1 MLAEPPVILK
11 IIMRSCDARTHIS
24 VATLVA
30 IGAALC
36 RHSNSKSFRL
46 ASSGPV
52 YRWTVPAALPN
63 VDRASGM
70 AATSTSKTTY
80 RFPRQPIVASLVQ
93 TRRLRDLARSLI
105 GGLYGP

>member
-11 IIMRSCDARTHIS
+11 IIMRSCDARTHTG
-24 VATLVA
+24 VATLMA

-36 RHSNSKSFRL
+36 RQPNSRSFRL
-46 ASSGPV
+46 ASSGLV
-52 YRWTVPAALPN
+52 YRWTVQVALPN
-63 VDRASGM
+63 VDRATGTV
-70 AATSTSKTTY
+70 ATSTSKTTY

-93 TRRLRDLARSLI
+93 TRRLRDLARSRI

>member
-1 MLAEPPVILK
+1 
-11 IIMRSCDARTHIS
+11 MRSCDVGTHAG

-36 RHSNSKSFRL
+36 RHPNSRSFRL
-46 ASSGPV
+46 ASSGLV

-63 VDRASGM
+63 VDRPTGT

-93 TRRLRDLARSLI
+93 ARRLRDLARSLI

>member
-1 MLAEPPVILK
+1 MFAEPPVILK
-11 IIMRSCDARTHIS
+11 IIMRSCDVGTHAG

-30 IGAALC
+30 
-36 RHSNSKSFRL
+36 RSFRL
-46 ASSGPV
+46 ASSGLV

-63 VDRASGM
+63 VDRPTGT

-93 TRRLRDLARSLI
+93 ARRLRDLARSLI

>member
-11 IIMRSCDARTHIS
+11 IIMRSCDARAHNS

-36 RHSNSKSFRL
+36 RHPTSRSFRL
-46 ASSGPV
+46 ASSAPV

-63 VDRASGM
+63 VDRPTGT

-80 RFPRQPIVASLVQ
+80 RFPRQPIVASLAQ
-93 TRRLRDLARSLI
+93 ARRLRDLARSRI